1 MKGSVGLLDIVFL
14 LYLSFHP
21 LSYTFAHFAKT
32 KRSSLTEEVMMQGQ
46 VCRLCGCNDQGPEF

>member
-14 LYLSFHP
+14 LYLFPSA
-21 LSYTFAHFAKT
+21 FALFAKM

-46 VCRLCGCNDQGPEF
+46 VCRLCGCNDQEPEF